1 MQERTY
7 CEGCGTYRF
16 KEAAELC
23 FHCQRKPAETGAASA
38 VSPAS
43 ISCSESERV
52 ISPVSPAPGFRPES
66 GRNVITFAN
75 VTVTAPGYTSES
87 FEKALC
93 RAFVDE
99 LVIVQ
104 DQTGQDVV
112 CHAGTNGGYF
122 TTRESCSCKAGS
134 CGTPCKHRAFW
145 IFVHDVRLPIQRR
158 QWAAARKAVA
168 A

>member
-7 CEGCGTYRF
+7 CEGCGTFRF
-16 KEAAELC
+16 KEAHELC
-23 FHCQRKPAETGAASA
+23 FHCQRKPIEMEAAPA
-38 VSPAS
+38 VSP
-43 ISCSESERV
+43 V
-52 ISPVSPAPGFRPES
+52 PVSLTQVEDAQPVTFGGATITAPGFTADQFERAM
-66 GRNVITFAN
+66 GRAIADDLI
-75 VTVTAPGYTSES
+75 VT
-87 FEKALC
+87 
-93 RAFVDE
+93 
-99 LVIVQ
+99 Q

-158 QWAAARKAVA
+158 QWAAARKLVA